1 MADLWSSSGV
11 DGGPSSGLDVH
22 LDWQPA
28 TGRSGLAAA
37 IRAAIREG
45 RWQPDAAVPSTRA
58 LAQDLGVAR
67 GTVTRVYADL
77 AAEGYLRTAQ
87 GAPTR
92 VATAGSLPQSAP
104 RQVPR
109 DPAPRWDLRPGRPDL
124 TAFPRQAWLS
134 ATRRALLRTPASAF
148 GYESELG
155 APELRDTLA
164 GYLAR
169 ARGVVA
175 DPARIVVC
183 HGYSHAIAVL
193 SRAFFGL
200 GVGEVAFE
208 NPSLGMYRSIAAAQG
223 PRVVGVPVDEHGLD
237 VSALDSPVV
246 VVTAA
251 HQYPTGVTLAP
262 HRRAALTRS
271 GAYVLEDD
279 YDGEFRFDHQQV
291 GALQALAPERVVY
304 AGTASKTLAPA
315 LRLAWLVLPR
325 SLVEP
330 VRAAMADSG
339 SRPAVLNQLALAEL
353 IDSGAYDRHVRRSRA
368 EYRSRRTRLLAALPD
383 SVRPQGIS
391 AGLHLL
397 LVLPPGGPTE
407 TQALAA
413 CRRRA
418 IGIEGLGSHWMDA
431 NRPGGLIVGY
441 AAPAKHAFAG
451 AAQTLIE
458 ALHEITS

>member
-1 MADLWSSSGV
+1 MADSWSS
-11 DGGPSSGLDVH
+11 PGLDVH
-22 LDWQPA
+22 LDWQPS
-28 TGRSGLAAA
+28 TGRGGLTTA

-45 RWQPDAAVPSTRA
+45 RWQAGAAVPSTRS
-58 LAQDLGVAR
+58 LAHDLGIAR

-77 AAEGYLRTAQ
+77 AAEGYLHTAQ

-104 RQVPR
+104 RQAPR
-109 DPAPRWDLRPGRPDL
+109 EPAPRWDLRPGRPDL
-124 TAFPRQAWLS
+124 TAFPRQAWLT
-134 ATRRALLRTPASAF
+134 ATRRALLRTPAAAF

-155 APELRDTLA
+155 APELRETLA

-175 DPARIVVC
+175 DPDRVVVC
-183 HGYSHAIAVL
+183 HGYSHAVAVL
-193 SRAFFGL
+193 SRALHGL

-208 NPSLGMYRSIAAAQG
+208 NPSLGRYRSIAAAQG
-223 PRVVGVPVDEHGLD
+223 PRVVGVDVDEHGLD
-237 VSALDSPVV
+237 VSALDSPAV

-262 HRRAALTRS
+262 HRRAALARS
-271 GAYVLEDD
+271 GAWVLEDD
-279 YDGEFRFDHQQV
+279 YDGEFRFDRQRV

-339 SRPAVLNQLALAEL
+339 SRPAVPDQLALAEL
-353 IDSGAYDRHVRRSRA
+353 IDSGAYDQHIRRSRA
-368 EYRSRRTRLLAALPD
+368 EYRTRRARLMAALPD
-383 SVRPQGIS
+383 SVRPQGIP

-397 LVLPPGGPTE
+397 LRLPPDGPSEAT
-407 TQALAA
+407 ALAA
-413 CRRRA
+413 CRRRS
-418 IGIEGLGSHWMDA
+418 IGIEGLTPYWMTPD
-431 NRPGGLIVGY
+431 RPGGLLVGY
-441 AAPAKHAFAG
+441 AATPKHAFAG
-451 AAQTLIE
+451 AIQTLIE
-458 ALHEITS
+458 ALWEITT

>member
-1 MADLWSSSGV
+1 MTDSWS
-11 DGGPSSGLDVH
+11 SSGLDVH
-22 LDWQPA
+22 LCWQPDS
-28 TGRSGLAAA
+28 GRSGLAAA
-37 IRAAIREG
+37 IREAIRDG
-45 RWQPDAAVPSTRA
+45 RWQPGATVPSTRA
-58 LAQDLGVAR
+58 LAHDLGVAR

-104 RQVPR
+104 RQAPR

-124 TAFPRQAWLS
+124 TAFPRQAWLT

-148 GYESELG
+148 GYEAELG

-183 HGYSHAIAVL
+183 HGFSHAIAVVARAL
-193 SRAFFGL
+193 SGL
-200 GVGEVAFE
+200 GVGEMAFE
-208 NPSLGMYRSIAAAQG
+208 NPSQAQYRSIAAAQG
-223 PRVVGVPVDEHGLD
+223 PRIVGVDVDGHGLD
-237 VSALDSPVV
+237 VSALDSPAV
-246 VVTAA
+246 VVTPA

-262 HRRAALTRS
+262 PRRAALARWASES
-271 GAYVLEDD
+271 GAFVLEDD

-339 SRPAVLNQLALAEL
+339 SRPALLNQLALAEL

-383 SVRPQGIS
+383 SVRPHGIA

-397 LVLPPGGPTE
+397 LMLPPDGPSEAT
-407 TQALAA
+407 ALAA

-418 IGIEGLGSHWMDA
+418 IGIEGLAGHWMTPG
-431 NRPGGLIVGY
+431 RPGGLIVGY
-441 AAPAKHAFAG
+441 AATPAHAFTG
-451 AAQTLIE
+451 AIQNLVE
-458 ALHEITS
+458 ALAETTP

>member
-1 MADLWSSSGV
+1 MADPWS
-11 DGGPSSGLDVH
+11 SSGLDVH
-22 LDWQPA
+22 LDWQPS
-28 TGRSGLAAA
+28 TGRRGLAAA

-58 LAQDLGVAR
+58 LAQDLGIAR

-104 RQVPR
+104 RQAPR

-124 TAFPRQAWLS
+124 TAFPRQAWLT
-134 ATRRALLRTPASAF
+134 ATRRALLRTPAAAF

-155 APELRDTLA
+155 APELRATLA
-164 GYLAR
+164 TYLAR

-193 SRAFFGL
+193 SRALFGL
-200 GVGEVAFE
+200 GIGEVAFE
-208 NPSLGMYRSIAAAQG
+208 NPSFGLYRSIAAAQG

-237 VSALDSPVV
+237 VSALDSPAV

-271 GAYVLEDD
+271 GAIVLEDD
-279 YDGEFRFDHQQV
+279 YDGEFRFDRQQV

-339 SRPAVLNQLALAEL
+339 SHPALLNQLALAEL
-353 IDSGAYDRHVRRSRA
+353 IDSGAYDQHVRRSRA

-397 LVLPPGGPTE
+397 LMLPSDGPTE

-418 IGIEGLGSHWMDA
+418 IGIEGIGGYWMDA

-451 AAQTLIE
+451 ATQTLIE

>member
-1 MADLWSSSGV
+1 MADSWTSSGI
-11 DGGPSSGLDVH
+11 DVH
-22 LDWQPA
+22 LDWQPE
-28 TGRSGLAAA
+28 TGRTGLAAA

-45 RWQPDAAVPSTRA
+45 RWQPGAAVPSTRA
-58 LAQDLGVAR
+58 LAQDLGIAR

-77 AAEGYLRTAQ
+77 AAEGYLHTAQ

-92 VATAGSLPQSAP
+92 VATAGALPQSAP
-104 RQVPR
+104 RPAPR

-124 TAFPRQAWLS
+124 TAFPRQAWIT
-134 ATRRALLRTPASAF
+134 ATRRALLRTPATAF

-164 GYLAR
+164 AYLAR
-169 ARGVVA
+169 SRGVVA

-193 SRAFFGL
+193 ARALADL
-200 GVGEVAFE
+200 GITEMAFE
-208 NPSLGMYRSIAAAQG
+208 NPSLRMYRDIAAAQG
-223 PRVVGVPVDEHGLD
+223 QRIVGIDVDSDGIN
-237 VSALDSPVV
+237 VSAVDSPAV

-262 HRRAALTRS
+262 HRRTQLTRS
-271 GAYVLEDD
+271 GALILEDD

-291 GALQALAPERVVY
+291 GALQALAPERVIY

-325 SLVEP
+325 SLTEP
-330 VRAAMADSG
+330 VRAAMSDTG
-339 SRPAVLNQLALAEL
+339 SRPAILNQLALAEL
-353 IDSGAYDRHVRRSRA
+353 IDSGAYDQHIRRSRA
-368 EYRSRRTRLLAALPD
+368 EYRARRTHLLGALPD
-383 SVRPQGIS
+383 SVRPHGIA

-397 LVLPPGGPTE
+397 LMLPPEGPTE
-407 TQALAA
+407 TEAMAA

-418 IGIEGLGSHWMDA
+418 IGIEGLGTYWMTP

-441 AAPAKHAFAG
+441 AAPPKHAFKG
-451 AAQTLIE
+451 AVQTLTE
-458 ALHEITS
+458 ALWEITT

>member
-1 MADLWSSSGV
+1 MADSWT
-11 DGGPSSGLDVH
+11 SSGLDVH
-22 LDWQPA
+22 LDWQPE
-28 TGRSGLAAA
+28 TGRTGLATA

-45 RWQPDAAVPSTRA
+45 RWQPGATVPSTRA
-58 LAQDLGVAR
+58 LAQDLGIAR

-77 AAEGYLRTAQ
+77 AAEGYLHTAQ

-92 VATAGSLPQSAP
+92 VATAGALPQSAP
-104 RQVPR
+104 RPAPR

-124 TAFPRQAWLS
+124 TAFPRQAWIT
-134 ATRRALLRTPASAF
+134 ATRRALLRTPAAAF

-164 GYLAR
+164 AYLAR
-169 ARGVVA
+169 SRGVVA

-193 SRAFFGL
+193 ARALADL
-200 GVGEVAFE
+200 GIAEMAFE
-208 NPSLGMYRSIAAAQG
+208 NPSLRMYRDIAAAQG
-223 PRVVGVPVDEHGLD
+223 QRIVGIDVDEHGID
-237 VSALDSPVV
+237 VSAVDSPAV

-262 HRRAALTRS
+262 HRRTQLTRS
-271 GAYVLEDD
+271 GALILEDD

-291 GALQALAPERVVY
+291 GALQALAPERVIY

-330 VRAAMADSG
+330 VRAALSDSG
-339 SRPAVLNQLALAEL
+339 SRPAILNQLALAEL
-353 IDSGAYDRHVRRSRA
+353 IDSGAYDQHIRRSRA
-368 EYRSRRTRLLAALPD
+368 EYRARRTHLLAALPD
-383 SVRPQGIS
+383 SVRPHGIA

-397 LVLPPGGPTE
+397 LMLPPDGPTE
-407 TQALAA
+407 TEAMAA

-418 IGIEGLGSHWMDA
+418 IGIEGLGTYWMTP

-441 AAPAKHAFAG
+441 AAPPKHAFKG
-451 AAQTLIE
+451 AVQTLTE
-458 ALHEITS
+458 ALWEINT

>member
-1 MADLWSSSGV
+1 MTKSWS
-11 DGGPSSGLDVH
+11 SSGLDVH
-22 LDWQPA
+22 LGWQPS
-28 TGRSGLAAA
+28 TGRAGLAAA
-37 IRAAIREG
+37 IRAAIRDG
-45 RWQPDAAVPSTRA
+45 RWQAGAAVPSTRA
-58 LAQDLGVAR
+58 LAHDLGVAR

-104 RQVPR
+104 RQAPR

-124 TAFPRQAWLS
+124 TAFPRQAWIT
-134 ATRRALLRTPASAF
+134 ATRRALLRTPASAL

-155 APELRDTLA
+155 APELRDSLA

-183 HGYSHAIAVL
+183 HGFSHAIAVL
-193 SRAFFGL
+193 SRAFGTL
-200 GVGEVAFE
+200 GIGELAFE
-208 NPSLGMYRSIAAAQG
+208 NPSLGLYRSIAAAQG
-223 PRVVGVPVDEHGLD
+223 PRVVGVDVDEHGLD
-237 VSALDSPVV
+237 VSAVDSPAV
-246 VVTAA
+246 VVTPA

-262 HRRAALTRS
+262 PRRAALARWAGDS
-271 GAYVLEDD
+271 GAFVLEDD
-279 YDGEFRFDHQQV
+279 YDGEFRFDRQQV
-291 GALQALAPERVVY
+291 GALQSLAPERVVY

-339 SRPAVLNQLALAEL
+339 SRPALLTQLVLAEL
-353 IDSGAYDRHVRRSRA
+353 IDSGAYDRHIRRSRT
-368 EYRSRRTRLLAALPD
+368 EYRSRRSRLLAALPD
-383 SVRPQGIS
+383 SVRPHGIA

-397 LVLPPGGPTE
+397 LMLPPDGPSEAT
-407 TQALAA
+407 ALAA

-418 IGIEGLGSHWMDA
+418 IGIEGLGSCWMDE

-441 AAPAKHAFAG
+441 AATPKHAFAG
-451 AAQTLIE
+451 ATQTLVD
-458 ALHEITS
+458 ALWEITP

>member
-1 MADLWSSSGV
+1 MADSWS
-11 DGGPSSGLDVH
+11 SSGLDVH
-22 LDWQPA
+22 LDWRPE
-28 TGRSGLAAA
+28 TGRGGLAAA

-45 RWQPDAAVPSTRA
+45 RWQPGATVPSTRA

-92 VATAGSLPQSAP
+92 VATAGALPQSAP
-104 RQVPR
+104 RQAPR

-124 TAFPRQAWLS
+124 TAFPRQAWIT
-134 ATRRALLRTPASAF
+134 ATRRALLRTPAAAF

-164 GYLAR
+164 AYLAR
-169 ARGVVA
+169 SRGVVA

-193 SRAFFGL
+193 ARALPGL
-200 GVGEVAFE
+200 GVDEMAFE
-208 NPSLGMYRSIAAAQG
+208 NPSLRMYRDITAAQG
-223 PRVVGVPVDEHGLD
+223 PRIVGVEVGEHGLD
-237 VSALDSPVV
+237 VSALDSPAV

-262 HRRAALTRS
+262 HRRTQLTRS
-271 GAYVLEDD
+271 GALVLEDD

-291 GALQALAPERVVY
+291 GALQALAPERVIY

-339 SRPAVLNQLALAEL
+339 SRPAILNQLALAEL
-353 IDSGAYDRHVRRSRA
+353 IDSGGYNQHVRRSRA
-368 EYRSRRTRLLAALPD
+368 EYRSRRAHLLAALPD
-383 SVRPQGIS
+383 SVRPHGIA

-397 LVLPPGGPTE
+397 LMLPDGGPTE
-407 TQALAA
+407 TEAMAA

-418 IGIEGLGSHWMDA
+418 IGIEGLGSYWMDT

-441 AAPAKHAFAG
+441 AAAAKHAFAG
-451 AAQTLIE
+451 AVQTLIE
-458 ALHEITS
+458 ALWEITT

>member
-1 MADLWSSSGV
+1 MADSWT
-11 DGGPSSGLDVH
+11 SSGLDVH
-22 LDWQPA
+22 LGWQPE
-28 TGRSGLAAA
+28 TGRTGLAAA

-45 RWQPDAAVPSTRA
+45 RWQPGAAVPSTRA

-77 AAEGYLRTAQ
+77 AAEGYLRTTQ

-92 VATAGSLPQSAP
+92 VATAGALPQSAP
-104 RQVPR
+104 RPAPR

-124 TAFPRQAWLS
+124 TAFPRQAWIT
-134 ATRRALLRTPASAF
+134 ATRRALLRTPAAAF

-164 GYLAR
+164 AYLAR
-169 ARGVVA
+169 SRGVVA

-193 SRAFFGL
+193 ARALSGL
-200 GVGEVAFE
+200 SINEMAFE
-208 NPSLGMYRSIAAAQG
+208 NPSLHMYRDIAAAQG
-223 PRVVGVPVDEHGLD
+223 TRVVGVEVDEHGLD
-237 VSALDSPVV
+237 VSALDSPAV

-262 HRRAALTRS
+262 HRRTQLARS
-271 GAYVLEDD
+271 GALVLEDD

-291 GALQALAPERVVY
+291 GALQALAPERVIY

-339 SRPAVLNQLALAEL
+339 SHPAILNQLALAEL
-353 IDSGAYDRHVRRSRA
+353 IDSGGYDQHVRRSRA
-368 EYRSRRTRLLAALPD
+368 EYRSRRARLLAALPET
-383 SVRPQGIS
+383 VRPHGIA

-397 LVLPPGGPTE
+397 LMLPPDGPTE
-407 TQALAA
+407 TEALAA

-418 IGIEGLGSHWMDA
+418 IGIEGLGSYWMDT

-441 AAPAKHAFAG
+441 AAPPSHAFPSAL
-451 AAQTLIE
+451 QTLLE
-458 ALHEITS
+458 ALWEINT

>member
-1 MADLWSSSGV
+1 MTDSWS
-11 DGGPSSGLDVH
+11 SSGLDVH
-22 LDWQPA
+22 LGWQPA
-28 TGRSGLAAA
+28 SGRAGLAAA
-37 IRAAIREG
+37 IRAAIRDG
-45 RWQPDAAVPSTRA
+45 RWQPGAAVPSTRA
-58 LAQDLGVAR
+58 LAHDLGVAR

-77 AAEGYLRTAQ
+77 AAEGYLHTAQ

-104 RQVPR
+104 RQAPR

-124 TAFPRQAWLS
+124 TAFPRQAWIT

-148 GYESELG
+148 GYESEPG

-183 HGYSHAIAVL
+183 HGFSHAIAVL
-193 SRAFFGL
+193 ARAFAEL
-200 GVGEVAFE
+200 GIDELAFE
-208 NPSLGMYRSIAAAQG
+208 NPSLPLYRSIAAAQG
-223 PRVVGVPVDEHGLD
+223 PRVVGVDVDEHGLD
-237 VSALDSPVV
+237 VSAWDSPAV
-246 VVTAA
+246 VVTPA

-262 HRRAALTRS
+262 PRRAALARRASDS
-271 GAYVLEDD
+271 GAFVLEDD
-279 YDGEFRFDHQQV
+279 YDGEFRFDRQQV

-330 VRAAMADSG
+330 VRAAMVDSG
-339 SRPAVLNQLALAEL
+339 SRPALLNQLALAEL

-368 EYRSRRTRLLAALPD
+368 EYRARRAHLLAALPD
-383 SVRPQGIS
+383 SVRPEGIA

-397 LVLPPGGPTE
+397 LRLPADGPPEST
-407 TQALAA
+407 ALAA

-418 IGIEGLGSHWMDA
+418 IGIEGLSSHWMTPDA
-431 NRPGGLIVGY
+431 PGGLVVGY
-441 AAPAKHAFAG
+441 AATPKHAFKG
-451 AAQTLIE
+451 ATQTLID
-458 ALHEITS
+458 ALQEITT

>member
-1 MADLWSSSGV
+1 MTESWS
-11 DGGPSSGLDVH
+11 SSGLDVH
-22 LDWQPA
+22 LGWQPS

-37 IRAAIREG
+37 IRAAIRDG
-45 RWQPDAAVPSTRA
+45 RWQAGAAVPSTRA
-58 LAQDLGVAR
+58 LAHDLGVAR

-104 RQVPR
+104 RPVPR

-124 TAFPRQAWLS
+124 TAFPRQAWLT

-183 HGYSHAIAVL
+183 HGFSHAIAVV
-193 SRAFFGL
+193 SRALSGL
-200 GVGEVAFE
+200 GVGEMAFE
-208 NPSLGMYRSIAAAQG
+208 NPSLEMYRSIAAAQG
-223 PRVVGVPVDEHGLD
+223 PRIVGVDVDGHGID
-237 VSALDSPVV
+237 VSALDSPAV
-246 VVTAA
+246 VVTPA

-262 HRRAALTRS
+262 PRRAALARWASES
-271 GAYVLEDD
+271 GAFVLEDD
-279 YDGEFRFDHQQV
+279 YDGEFRFDRQQV

-339 SRPAVLNQLALAEL
+339 SRPAVLNQLVLAEL
-353 IDSGAYDRHVRRSRA
+353 IDSGAYDRHIRRSRA

-383 SVRPQGIS
+383 SVRPHGIA

-397 LVLPPGGPTE
+397 LMLPPDGPSEAT
-407 TQALAA
+407 ALAA

-418 IGIEGLGSHWMDA
+418 IGIEGLAGHWMTPNA
-431 NRPGGLIVGY
+431 PGGLIVGY
-441 AAPAKHAFAG
+441 AAAPKHAFTG
-451 AAQTLIE
+451 ATQNLVE
-458 ALHEITS
+458 ALAEITP

>member
-1 MADLWSSSGV
+1 MADSWS
-11 DGGPSSGLDVH
+11 SSGLDVH
-22 LDWQPA
+22 LGWQPS

-37 IRAAIREG
+37 IRTAIREG

-58 LAQDLGVAR
+58 LAHDLGVAR

-104 RQVPR
+104 RQAPR
-109 DPAPRWDLRPGRPDL
+109 DLAPRWDLRPGRPDL
-124 TAFPRQAWLS
+124 TAFPRQAWIG
-134 ATRRALLRTPASAF
+134 ATRRALLRTPAAAF
-148 GYESELG
+148 GYESEAG

-193 SRAFFGL
+193 SRALSGM
-200 GVGEVAFE
+200 GVGEMAFE
-208 NPSLGMYRSIAAAQG
+208 NPSLEMYRSIAAAQG
-223 PRVVGVPVDEHGLD
+223 PRVVGVEVDEHGLD
-237 VSALDSPVV
+237 VSALDSPAV

-262 HRRAALTRS
+262 HRRTALTRWATES
-271 GAYVLEDD
+271 GAVVLEDD
-279 YDGEFRFDHQQV
+279 YDGEFRFDRQQV

-325 SLVEP
+325 TLVEP
-330 VRAAMADSG
+330 VRAAMAESG

-353 IDSGAYDRHVRRSRA
+353 IDSGAYDQHVRRSRA

-383 SVRPQGIS
+383 SVRPHGIA

-397 LVLPPGGPTE
+397 LMLPPGGPTE

-413 CRRRA
+413 CHRRA
-418 IGIEGLGSHWMDA
+418 IGIEGLGSHWMDSG
-431 NRPGGLIVGY
+431 RPGGLIVGY
-441 AAPAKHAFAG
+441 AATPKHAFTG
-451 AAQTLIE
+451 ATQ
-458 ALHEITS
+458 ALVDALSEIAA

>member
-1 MADLWSSSGV
+1 MADSWSSSGI
-11 DGGPSSGLDVH
+11 DVH
-22 LDWQPA
+22 LGWQPS
-28 TGRSGLAAA
+28 TGRNGLAAA
-37 IRAAIREG
+37 IREAIREG
-45 RWQPDAAVPSTRA
+45 RWQAGAAVPSTRS
-58 LAQDLGVAR
+58 LAHDLGVAR

-104 RQVPR
+104 RQAPR

-124 TAFPRQAWLS
+124 TAFPRQAWIT
-134 ATRRALLRTPASAF
+134 ATRRALLRTPAAAF
-148 GYESELG
+148 GYESALG
-155 APELRDTLA
+155 TPELRDTLA

-193 SRAFFGL
+193 SRALADL
-200 GVGEVAFE
+200 GSGEMAFE
-208 NPSLGMYRSIAAAQG
+208 DPSLEMYRSIAAAQG
-223 PRVVGVPVDEHGLD
+223 QRVVGVPVDEHGLD
-237 VSALDSPVV
+237 VSALDSPAV

-262 HRRAALTRS
+262 PRRAALARWATES
-271 GAYVLEDD
+271 GAFVLEDD
-279 YDGEFRFDHQQV
+279 YDGEFRFDRQQV

-325 SLVEP
+325 TLVEP
-330 VRAAMADSG
+330 VRAAMAGSG

-368 EYRSRRTRLLAALPD
+368 EYRSRRARLLAALPD
-383 SVRPQGIS
+383 SVRPQGIA

-397 LVLPPGGPTE
+397 LILPPDGPSEAT
-407 TQALAA
+407 ALAA

-418 IGIEGLGSHWMDA
+418 LGIEGLDGYWMTPD
-431 NRPGGLIVGY
+431 RPGGLIVGY
-441 AAPAKHAFAG
+441 AATPKHAFAG
-451 AAQTLIE
+451 ATQTLVE
-458 ALHEITS
+458 ALWEITA

>member
-1 MADLWSSSGV
+1 MADSWS
-11 DGGPSSGLDVH
+11 SSGLDVH
-22 LDWQPA
+22 LGWQPE
-28 TGRSGLAAA
+28 TGRTGLAAA

-45 RWQPDAAVPSTRA
+45 RWQPGAAVPSTRA
-58 LAQDLGVAR
+58 LAQDLGIAR

-92 VATAGSLPQSAP
+92 VATAGALPQSAP
-104 RQVPR
+104 RQAPR

-124 TAFPRQAWLS
+124 TAFPRQAWIT
-134 ATRRALLRTPASAF
+134 ATRRALLRTPAAAF

-164 GYLAR
+164 AYLAR
-169 ARGVVA
+169 SRGVVA

-183 HGYSHAIAVL
+183 HGYSHAIAIL
-193 SRAFFGL
+193 ARALRGL
-200 GVGEVAFE
+200 DINEIAFE
-208 NPSLGMYRSIAAAQG
+208 NPSLRMYRDIATAQG
-223 PRVVGVPVDEHGLD
+223 SSVVGVDVDSEGIN
-237 VSALDSPVV
+237 VSAVDSPAV

-262 HRRAALTRS
+262 HRRTQLARS
-271 GAYVLEDD
+271 GALILEDD

-291 GALQALAPERVVY
+291 GALQALAPERVIY

-330 VRAAMADSG
+330 VRAAMSDSG
-339 SRPAVLNQLALAEL
+339 SRPAFLNQLALAEL
-353 IDSGAYDRHVRRSRA
+353 IDSGGYDQHVRRSRA
-368 EYRSRRTRLLAALPD
+368 EYRSRRARLLTALPD
-383 SVRPQGIS
+383 SVRPHGIA

-397 LVLPPGGPTE
+397 LMLPPDGPTE
-407 TQALAA
+407 TEALAA

-418 IGIEGLGSHWMDA
+418 IGIEGLGTYWMDP

-441 AAPAKHAFAG
+441 AAPPKHAFAS
-451 AAQTLIE
+451 AVQTLIE
-458 ALHEITS
+458 ALWEITT

>member
-1 MADLWSSSGV
+1 MADSWT
-11 DGGPSSGLDVH
+11 SSGLDVH
-22 LDWQPA
+22 LDWQPE
-28 TGRSGLAAA
+28 TGRTGLAAA

-45 RWQPDAAVPSTRA
+45 RWQPGAAVPSTRA

-92 VATAGSLPQSAP
+92 VATAGALPQSAP
-104 RQVPR
+104 RQAPR

-124 TAFPRQAWLS
+124 TAFPRQAWIT
-134 ATRRALLRTPASAF
+134 ATRRALLRTPAAAF

-164 GYLAR
+164 AYLAR
-169 ARGVVA
+169 SRGVVA

-193 SRAFFGL
+193 ARALSGL
-200 GVGEVAFE
+200 GVNEMAFE
-208 NPSLGMYRSIAAAQG
+208 NPSLHMYRDIAAAQG
-223 PRVVGVPVDEHGLD
+223 SRVIGVDVDEHGIN
-237 VSALDSPVV
+237 VSALDSPAV

-262 HRRAALTRS
+262 HRRTQLARS
-271 GAYVLEDD
+271 GALIVEDD

-325 SLVEP
+325 ALVEP

-339 SRPAVLNQLALAEL
+339 SRPAILNQLALAEL
-353 IDSGAYDRHVRRSRA
+353 IDSGGYDQHVRRSRA
-368 EYRSRRTRLLAALPD
+368 EYRSRRARLLTALPD
-383 SVRPQGIS
+383 SVRPHGIA

-397 LVLPPGGPTE
+397 LMLPSDGPTE
-407 TQALAA
+407 TEALAA

-418 IGIEGLGSHWMDA
+418 IGIEGLGTYWMDT

-441 AAPAKHAFAG
+441 AAPPKHAFAS
-451 AAQTLIE
+451 AVQTLIE
-458 ALHEITS
+458 ALWEINT

>member
-1 MADLWSSSGV
+1 
-11 DGGPSSGLDVH
+11 
-22 LDWQPA
+22 
-28 TGRSGLAAA
+28 
-37 IRAAIREG
+37 
-45 RWQPDAAVPSTRA
+45 
-58 LAQDLGVAR
+58 
-67 GTVTRVYADL
+67 
-77 AAEGYLRTAQ
+77 
-87 GAPTR
+87 
-92 VATAGSLPQSAP
+92 
-104 RQVPR
+104 
-109 DPAPRWDLRPGRPDL
+109 PAPRWDLRPGRPDL
-124 TAFPRQAWLS
+124 TAFPRQAWIT

-164 GYLAR
+164 SYLAR

-193 SRAFFGL
+193 SRVLFDSGI
-200 GVGEVAFE
+200 GEVAFE
-208 NPSLGMYRSIAAAQG
+208 NPSLGMYRAIAAAQG
-223 PRVVGVPVDEHGLD
+223 PRVVGVPVDEHGLE
-237 VSALDSPVV
+237 VSALDSPAV

-271 GAYVLEDD
+271 GAWVLEDD

-339 SRPAVLNQLALAEL
+339 SRPALLNQLALAEL
-353 IDSGAYDRHVRRSRA
+353 IDSGAYDQHVRRSRA

-383 SVRPQGIS
+383 SVRPQGIA

-397 LVLPPGGPTE
+397 LMLPADGPTE

-418 IGIEGLGSHWMDA
+418 IGIEGLRGYWMDA
-431 NRPGGLIVGY
+431 NGPGGLIVGY

-451 AAQTLIE
+451 ATQTLIE

>member
-1 MADLWSSSGV
+1 MADSWS
-11 DGGPSSGLDVH
+11 SSGLDVH
-22 LDWQPA
+22 LGWHPS
-28 TGRSGLAAA
+28 TGRGGLVAA
-37 IRAAIREG
+37 IRTAIREG
-45 RWQPDAAVPSTRA
+45 RWQPGAAVPSTRA
-58 LAQDLGVAR
+58 LAHDLGVAR

-104 RQVPR
+104 RQAPR

-124 TAFPRQAWLS
+124 TAFPRQAWIT
-134 ATRRALLRTPASAF
+134 ATRRALLRTPASAL

-183 HGYSHAIAVL
+183 HGFSHAMAVL
-193 SRAFFGL
+193 SRALLAL
-200 GVGEVAFE
+200 GIGEMAFE
-208 NPSLGMYRSIAAAQG
+208 NPSLGLYRSIAAAQG
-223 PRVVGVPVDEHGLD
+223 QRVVGVDVDEHGLD
-237 VSALDSPVV
+237 VSALDSPAV

-262 HRRAALTRS
+262 PRRAALTRWASDS
-271 GAYVLEDD
+271 GAFVLEDD
-279 YDGEFRFDHQQV
+279 YDGEFRFDRQQV

-330 VRAAMADSG
+330 VRAALADSG
-339 SRPAVLNQLALAEL
+339 SRPALLNQLALAEL
-353 IDSGAYDRHVRRSRA
+353 IGSGAYDQHVRRCRA
-368 EYRSRRTRLLAALPD
+368 EYRARRARLLAALPD
-383 SVRPQGIS
+383 SVRPHGIA

-397 LVLPPGGPTE
+397 LMLPEDGPSELT
-407 TQALAA
+407 ALAA

-418 IGIEGLGSHWMDA
+418 IGIEGLDGYWMDSP
-431 NRPGGLIVGY
+431 RPGGLIVGY
-441 AAPAKHAFAG
+441 AAPSKHAFAG
-451 AAQTLIE
+451 ATQTLME
-458 ALHEITS
+458 ALWEITTT

>member
-1 MADLWSSSGV
+1 MTESWS
-11 DGGPSSGLDVH
+11 SSGLDVH
-22 LDWQPA
+22 LGWQPA
-28 TGRSGLAAA
+28 SGRAGLAAA
-37 IRAAIREG
+37 IRAAIRDG
-45 RWQPDAAVPSTRA
+45 RWQAGAAVPSTRA
-58 LAQDLGVAR
+58 LAHDLGVAR

-104 RQVPR
+104 RQAPR

-124 TAFPRQAWLS
+124 TAFPRQAWLT
-134 ATRRALLRTPASAF
+134 ATRRALLRTPASAL

-183 HGYSHAIAVL
+183 HGFSHAIAVV
-193 SRAFFGL
+193 SRALFSL
-200 GVGEVAFE
+200 GTREMAFE
-208 NPSLGMYRSIAAAQG
+208 NPSLGLYRSITAAQG
-223 PRVVGVPVDEHGLD
+223 PRIVGVDVDGHGLD
-237 VSALDSPVV
+237 VSALDSPAV
-246 VVTAA
+246 VVTPA

-262 HRRAALTRS
+262 PRRAALARWAGES
-271 GAYVLEDD
+271 GAFVLEDD
-279 YDGEFRFDHQQV
+279 YDGEFRFDRQQV

-339 SRPAVLNQLALAEL
+339 SRPALLNQLALAEL

-383 SVRPQGIS
+383 SVRPHGIA

-397 LVLPPGGPTE
+397 LMLPPDGPSEAT
-407 TQALAA
+407 ALAA

-418 IGIEGLGSHWMDA
+418 IGIEGLAGHWMTPNA
-431 NRPGGLIVGY
+431 PGGLIVGY
-441 AAPAKHAFAG
+441 AATPKHAFTG
-451 AAQTLIE
+451 ATQNLVE
-458 ALHEITS
+458 ALAEITP

>member
-1 MADLWSSSGV
+1 MADSWT
-11 DGGPSSGLDVH
+11 SSGLDVH
-22 LDWQPA
+22 LDWAPE
-28 TGRSGLAAA
+28 TGRTGLAAA
-37 IRAAIREG
+37 IRAAIRDG
-45 RWQPDAAVPSTRA
+45 RWQPGATVPSTRA

-92 VATAGSLPQSAP
+92 VATAGALPQSAP
-104 RQVPR
+104 RQAPR

-124 TAFPRQAWLS
+124 TAFPRQAWIT
-134 ATRRALLRTPASAF
+134 ATRRALLRTPAAAF

-164 GYLAR
+164 AYLAR
-169 ARGVVA
+169 SRGVVA

-183 HGYSHAIAVL
+183 HGYSHAIAIL
-193 SRAFFGL
+193 ARALQGF
-200 GVGEVAFE
+200 GVGEMAFE
-208 NPSLGMYRSIAAAQG
+208 NPSLHLYRDIAAAQG
-223 PRVVGVPVDEHGLD
+223 QRIVGVEVDEHGID
-237 VSALDSPVV
+237 VSAVDSPAV

-262 HRRAALTRS
+262 HRRTQLARS
-271 GAYVLEDD
+271 GALVLEDD

-291 GALQALAPERVVY
+291 GALQALAPERVIY

-330 VRAAMADSG
+330 VRKAMADSG
-339 SRPAVLNQLALAEL
+339 SRPAILNQLALAEL
-353 IDSGAYDRHVRRSRA
+353 IDSGGYDQHVRRSRA
-368 EYRSRRTRLLAALPD
+368 EYRARRGRLLAALPET
-383 SVRPQGIS
+383 VRPHGIA

-397 LVLPPGGPTE
+397 LMLPPGGPTE
-407 TQALAA
+407 TEALAA

-418 IGIEGLGSHWMDA
+418 IGIEGLGTYWMDP

-441 AAPAKHAFAG
+441 AAAPKHAFAG
-451 AAQTLIE
+451 ALQTLME
-458 ALHEITS
+458 ALWEINT

>member
-1 MADLWSSSGV
+1 MTDSWS
-11 DGGPSSGLDVH
+11 SSGLDVH
-22 LDWQPA
+22 LCWQPDS
-28 TGRSGLAAA
+28 GRSGLAAA
-37 IRAAIREG
+37 IREAIRDG
-45 RWQPDAAVPSTRA
+45 RWQPGATVPSTRA
-58 LAQDLGVAR
+58 LAHDLGVAR

-104 RQVPR
+104 RQAPR

-124 TAFPRQAWLS
+124 TAFPRQAWLT

-148 GYESELG
+148 GYEAELG

-183 HGYSHAIAVL
+183 HGFSHAVAVVARAL
-193 SRAFFGL
+193 SGL
-200 GVGEVAFE
+200 GVGEMAFE
-208 NPSLGMYRSIAAAQG
+208 NPSQALYRSIAAAQG
-223 PRVVGVPVDEHGLD
+223 PRIVGVDVDGHGLD
-237 VSALDSPVV
+237 VSALDSPAV
-246 VVTAA
+246 VVTPA

-262 HRRAALTRS
+262 PRRAALARWASES
-271 GAYVLEDD
+271 GAFVLEDD

-339 SRPAVLNQLALAEL
+339 SRPALLNQLALAEL

-383 SVRPQGIS
+383 SVRPHGIA

-397 LVLPPGGPTE
+397 LMLPPDGPSEAT
-407 TQALAA
+407 ALAA

-418 IGIEGLGSHWMDA
+418 IGIEGLAGHWMTPG
-431 NRPGGLIVGY
+431 RPGGLIVGY
-441 AAPAKHAFAG
+441 AATPAHAFTG
-451 AAQTLIE
+451 AIQNLVE
-458 ALHEITS
+458 ALAETTP

>member
-1 MADLWSSSGV
+1 MADSWS
-11 DGGPSSGLDVH
+11 SSGLDVH
-22 LDWQPA
+22 LDWHPS
-28 TGRSGLAAA
+28 TGRGGLADA
-37 IRAAIREG
+37 IRTAIREG
-45 RWQPDAAVPSTRA
+45 RWQPGAAVPSTRA
-58 LAQDLGVAR
+58 LAHDLGVAR

-92 VATAGSLPQSAP
+92 VATAGSLAQSAP
-104 RQVPR
+104 RQAPR
-109 DPAPRWDLRPGRPDL
+109 DPGPRWDLRPGRPDL
-124 TAFPRQAWLS
+124 TSFPRQAWIT

-148 GYESELG
+148 GYESEQG
-155 APELRDTLA
+155 APELRETLA

-183 HGYSHAIAVL
+183 HGYSHAVAVL
-193 SRAFFGL
+193 SRALFAL
-200 GVGEVAFE
+200 DVGEMAFE
-208 NPSLGMYRSIAAAQG
+208 NPSLGLYRSIAAAQG
-223 PRVVGVPVDEHGLD
+223 PRVVGVDVDEHGLD
-237 VSALDSPVV
+237 VSALDSPAV

-262 HRRAALTRS
+262 PRRAALTRWANDS
-271 GAYVLEDD
+271 GAFVLEDD
-279 YDGEFRFDHQQV
+279 YDGEFRFDRQQV

-339 SRPAVLNQLALAEL
+339 SRPALLNQLALAEL
-353 IDSGAYDRHVRRSRA
+353 IGSGAYDQHVRRCRA
-368 EYRSRRTRLLAALPD
+368 EYRARRARLLAALPD
-383 SVRPQGIS
+383 TVRPRGIA

-397 LVLPPGGPTE
+397 LMLPEDGPSELT
-407 TQALAA
+407 ALAA

-418 IGIEGLGSHWMDA
+418 IGIEGLGGYWMDSP
-431 NRPGGLIVGY
+431 RSGGLIVGY
-441 AAPAKHAFAG
+441 AATPKHAFAG
-451 AAQTLIE
+451 ATQTLME
-458 ALHEITS
+458 ALWEITT

>member
-1 MADLWSSSGV
+1 MTESWS
-11 DGGPSSGLDVH
+11 SSGLDVH
-22 LDWQPA
+22 LGWQPS

-37 IRAAIREG
+37 IRAAIRDG
-45 RWQPDAAVPSTRA
+45 RWQAGAAVPSTRA
-58 LAQDLGVAR
+58 LAHDLGVAR

-104 RQVPR
+104 RPVPR

-124 TAFPRQAWLS
+124 TAFPRQAWLT

-183 HGYSHAIAVL
+183 HGFSHAIAVV
-193 SRAFFGL
+193 SRAFSGL
-200 GVGEVAFE
+200 GVGELAFE
-208 NPSLGMYRSIAAAQG
+208 NPSMAMYRSIAAAQG
-223 PRVVGVPVDEHGLD
+223 PRIVGVDVDGHGID
-237 VSALDSPVV
+237 VSALDSPAV
-246 VVTAA
+246 VVTPA

-262 HRRAALTRS
+262 PRRAALARWASES
-271 GAYVLEDD
+271 GAFVLEDD
-279 YDGEFRFDHQQV
+279 YDGEFRFDRQQV

-339 SRPAVLNQLALAEL
+339 SRPAVLNQLVLAEL
-353 IDSGAYDRHVRRSRA
+353 IDSGAYDRHIRRSRA

-383 SVRPQGIS
+383 SVRPHGIA

-397 LVLPPGGPTE
+397 LMLPPDGPSEAT
-407 TQALAA
+407 ALAA

-418 IGIEGLGSHWMDA
+418 IGIEGLAGHWMTPNA
-431 NRPGGLIVGY
+431 PGGLIVGY
-441 AAPAKHAFAG
+441 AATPKHAFTG
-451 AAQTLIE
+451 ATQNLVE
-458 ALHEITS
+458 ALAEITP

>member
-1 MADLWSSSGV
+1 MTDSWSS
-11 DGGPSSGLDVH
+11 PGLDVH
-22 LDWQPA
+22 LGWDPA
-28 TGRSGLAAA
+28 TGRGGLADA
-37 IRAAIREG
+37 IRTAIRDG
-45 RWQPDAAVPSTRA
+45 RWQPGAAVPSTRS
-58 LAQDLGVAR
+58 LAHDLGVAR

-104 RQVPR
+104 RPAPR
-109 DPAPRWDLRPGRPDL
+109 EPAPRWDLRPGRPDL
-124 TAFPRQAWLS
+124 TAFPRQAWIT
-134 ATRRALLRTPASAF
+134 ATRRALLRTPAAAF

-155 APELRDTLA
+155 APELRDSLA
-164 GYLAR
+164 SYLAR

-183 HGYSHAIAVL
+183 QGFSHAVAVL
-193 SRAFFGL
+193 SRALFGL
-200 GVGEVAFE
+200 GVGEMAFE
-208 NPSLGMYRSIAAAQG
+208 NPSLRFYRSIAAAQG
-223 PRVVGVPVDEHGLD
+223 PRVAGVDVDDQGIN
-237 VSALDSPVV
+237 VSALDSPAV

-262 HRRAALTRS
+262 PRRAALARWAGDS
-271 GAYVLEDD
+271 GAFVLEDD

-291 GALQALAPERVVY
+291 GALQALAPERVIY

-339 SRPAVLNQLALAEL
+339 SRPAVLSQLALAEL
-353 IDSGAYDRHVRRSRA
+353 IDSGAYDQHIRRSRA
-368 EYRSRRTRLLAALPD
+368 EYRTRRTRLLAALPD
-383 SVRPQGIS
+383 TVRPQGIA

-397 LVLPPGGPTE
+397 LMLPPDGPSEAT
-407 TQALAA
+407 ALAA

-418 IGIEGLGSHWMDA
+418 IGIEGLNGYWMDS

-441 AAPAKHAFAG
+441 AAAPKHAFAG
-451 AAQTLIE
+451 ATQTLVE
-458 ALHEITS
+458 ALWEITA